1 MNFFK
6 KLFPNASYR
15 RYKKMCKKH
24 KRNLRKLF
32 KDISPFDYDNLHDIV
47 KEYIKFMYHYYCAGD
62 NVWQAEEERQR
73 VISSLKEVVSLIEEQ
88 EHLWDNTG
96 TESIKSELLPD
107 GSWHCDMTEE
117 QSKRFEKLMIREDEL
132 YGLIYSKIGEYITS
146 WWD

>member
-1 MNFFK
+1 
-6 KLFPNASYR
+6 
-15 RYKKMCKKH
+15 
-24 KRNLRKLF
+24 
-32 KDISPFDYDNLHDIV
+32 
-47 KEYIKFMYHYYCAGD
+47 MYHYYCAGD

-117 QSKRFEKLMIREDEL
+117 QSKRFEKLAIREDEL
-132 YGLIYSKIGEYITS
+132 YGLIYSKIGEYITR